1 MFTPSVLEKKNQQTN
16 TQLIYSF
23 SFISQFRPDESKER
37 RRLQGV
43 QLSET
48 EKDVLLYSNMMERI
62 KQDLK
67 EDNMQV

>member
-1 MFTPSVLEKKNQQTN
+1 
-16 TQLIYSF
+16 
-23 SFISQFRPDESKER
+23 
-37 RRLQGV
+37 V

-67 EDNMQV
+67 EDNMQVLVRWCQYAVNVSLPGNNTAVCHSVTR